1 MQRDVLDLSGAGVLL
16 CVMLLLLLLAAAAV
30 VLVVVLVVVVL
41 VVVVV
46 VVVVVGV
53 AAAAAAAAVVAV
65 GVAAVGVAAVGVVGA
80 GLGVGVGVRGRRP
93 RRQRWSRGALIISF
107 ARAEPTALCSL
118 ALFQKPTESSWS
130 CTEVHTGVLPEELR
144 YAVFL
149 RQELSKHDSNCLP
162 MLCLVMQSCD
172 SFYLSCACEQLRRKT
187 LKHSSTTP
195 PKFHFMH
202 SEAPANVHPSPP
214 QHWDDTRSGISAV
227 PSSVPSYH
235 QYW

>member
-1 MQRDVLDLSGAGVLL
+1 MLEMQRDVLDLSGAGVFL
-16 CVMLLLLLLAAAAV
+16 CVMLLLLLL
-30 VLVVVLVVVVL
+30 LL
-41 VVVVV
+41 
-46 VVVVVGV
+46 
-53 AAAAAAAAVVAV
+53 AAAAAAVVVVAV
-65 GVAAVGVAAVGVVGA
+65 VAAVVVVAAV
-80 GLGVGVGVRGRRP
+80 GVGVGVRGRRP
-93 RRQRWSRGALIISF
+93 RRQRFLIISF

-144 YAVFL
+144 YAVIL

-162 MLCLVMQSCD
+162 MPCLVMQSCD

-187 LKHSSTTP
+187 LKHSRITP

-202 SEAPANVHPSPP
+202 SEAPSNVHPSPP